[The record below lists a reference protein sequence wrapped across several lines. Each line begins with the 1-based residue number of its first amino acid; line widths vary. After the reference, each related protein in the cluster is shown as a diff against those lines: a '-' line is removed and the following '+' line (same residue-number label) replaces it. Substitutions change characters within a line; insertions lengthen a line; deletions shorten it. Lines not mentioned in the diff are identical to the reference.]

1 MSEMTQIRQ
10 LTRPRSDQLPR
21 ARQQLLRDGYCLV
34 DGLLPVG
41 SIERLR
47 EWSDGWLARTEHP
60 SHWKYQGSDVKINS
74 IRNRSKR
81 SPDLPQDGVVD
92 FLIEHPSAI
101 MSGLGLGDFKAGGVF
116 QIISKPPDAPALY
129 WHQDWAR
136 WDDPISMS
144 PWPQQVFLNWY
155 LTDTH
160 VENGCIRVIPGSHLK
175 RFELHDHL
183 VQAHEAG
190 GYNIKETNEW
200 MFIDHPDAIDIPVKT
215 GQLLIGDAR
224 LLHGTH
230 PNRTMTRRTVL
241 LGWFYRKSNVAPME
255 WDGDIPQEIVER
267 DPETPFRFNRKPGKY
282 LRQ

>member
-92 FLIEHPSAI
+92 FLIEHPGAI

-241 LGWFYRKSNVAPME
+241 LGWFYRKSNVAPMD

-267 DPETPFRFNRKPGKY
+267 DPETPFRFNREPGRY

>member
-1 MSEMTQIRQ
+1 MPEMTQIRQ

-241 LGWFYRKSNVAPME
+241 LGWFYRKSNVAPMD

-267 DPETPFRFNRKPGKY
+267 DPETPFRFNREPGRY

>member
-1 MSEMTQIRQ
+1 MTQIRQ
-10 LTRPRSDQLPR
+10 LTRTRSDQLQR
-21 ARQQLLRDGYCLV
+21 ARQQLLKDGYCLV

-47 EWSDGWLARTEHP
+47 EWSDDWLARTEHP

-81 SPDLPQDGVVD
+81 SPDLPQDEVVD
-92 FLIEHPSAI
+92 FLIEHPISI

-230 PNRTMTRRTVL
+230 PNRSMTRRTVL
-241 LGWFYRKSNVAPME
+241 LGWFYRKLNVAPMD
-255 WDGDIPQEIVER
+255 WDGEIPQEIIER
-267 DPETPFRFNRKPGKY
+267 DPETPFRFNREPGKY